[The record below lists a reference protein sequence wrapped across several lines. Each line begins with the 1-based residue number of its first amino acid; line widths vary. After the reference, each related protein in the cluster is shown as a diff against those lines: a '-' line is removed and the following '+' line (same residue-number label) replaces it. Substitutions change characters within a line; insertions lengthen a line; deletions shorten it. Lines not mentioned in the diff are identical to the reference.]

1 MPGTCNTRAMKT
13 VLVTGAN
20 RGIGLELC
28 RAFAA
33 RGDKVI
39 AVCRHSS
46 SELAD
51 LGVRTIADINVTD
64 ERSIASLARSL
75 DGTRIDVL
83 LHNAGI
89 LRAESLGS
97 IDYDSIRAQL
107 ETNALAP
114 LRVTEQLLP
123 LLAPGAKI
131 ALMTSRMGS
140 IADNTSGSMYGY
152 RMSKAALNMAGAS
165 LARDLEAKGFAVVIL
180 HPGYVRT
187 EMTGG
192 HGNVEPREAA
202 QQLIARIDELT
213 LATTG
218 RFLHASGEVLP
229 W

>member
-1 MPGTCNTRAMKT
+1 MQT

-28 RAFAA
+28 RCFRT
-33 RGDKVI
+33 RGDTVI
-39 AVCRHSS
+39 AVCRTPSP
-46 SELAD
+46 ELSG
-51 LGVRTIADINVTD
+51 LGVRVIPNVDVTD
-64 ERSIASLARSL
+64 ERSIDALVRSL
-75 DGTRIDVL
+75 EKTGIDVL
-83 LHNAGI
+83 VHNAGI
-89 LRAESLGS
+89 LRSEALGTIS
-97 IDYDSIRAQL
+97 YDSLRQQL
-107 ETNALAP
+107 ETNAVAP
-114 LRVTEQLLP
+114 LRLTERLLP

-131 ALMTSRMGS
+131 AMMTSRMGS

-165 LARDLEAKGFAVVIL
+165 LALDLKPRGIAVVIL

-192 HGNVEPREAA
+192 HGNVEPRDAAA
-202 QQLIARIDELT
+202 QLVARIDELN

-218 RFLHASGEVLP
+218 RFVHANGEVLP

>member
-1 MPGTCNTRAMKT
+1 MKT

-28 RAFAA
+28 RTFRA
-33 RGDKVI
+33 RGDTVI
-39 AVCRHSS
+39 GVCRHAS
-46 SELAD
+46 SELAG
-51 LGVRTIADINVTD
+51 LGVRTIADVNVTD
-64 ERSIASLARSL
+64 ERSIAALARSL
-75 DGTRIDVL
+75 EGTRIDVL
-83 LHNAGI
+83 VHNAGI

-114 LRVTEQLLP
+114 LRLTERLLP
-123 LLAPGAKI
+123 FLAPGAKI

-165 LARDLEAKGFAVVIL
+165 LARDLEAKGYAVVIL

-202 QQLIARIDELT
+202 QQLVARIDELT

-218 RFLHASGEVLP
+218 RFLHANGEMLP

>member
-1 MPGTCNTRAMKT
+1 MKT
-13 VLVTGAN
+13 VLVTGGN

-28 RAFAA
+28 RAFRA
-33 RGDKVI
+33 RGDTVI
-39 AVCRHSS
+39 GVCRRPS

-51 LGVRTIADINVTD
+51 LGVRTIADVNVTD
-64 ERSIASLARSL
+64 ERSLALLARSL
-75 DGTRIDVL
+75 EGTRIDVL
-83 LHNAGI
+83 VQNAGI

-97 IDYDSIRAQL
+97 IDYDSIREQL

-114 LRVTEQLLP
+114 LRVTERLLP

-187 EMTGG
+187 GMTGG

-202 QQLIARIDELT
+202 QQLVARIDELT

>member
-1 MPGTCNTRAMKT
+1 MKN

-28 RAFAA
+28 RIFRA
-33 RGDKVI
+33 RGDSVI
-39 AVCRHSS
+39 AVCRQPSA
-46 SELAD
+46 ELEK
-51 LGVRTIADINVTD
+51 LGVRAFGGVDVTND
-64 ERSIASLARSL
+64 RSIDELCRGL
-75 DGTRIDVL
+75 EGTKIDVVV
-83 LHNAGI
+83 HNAGI
-89 LRAESLGS
+89 LRSEALGS
-97 IDYDSIRAQL
+97 IDYRSLREQL
-107 ETNALAP
+107 ETNAVAP
-114 LRVTEQLLP
+114 LRLTERLLP

-140 IADNTSGSMYGY
+140 IADNSSGSMYGY

-165 LARDLEAKGFAVVIL
+165 LALDLKPRGTAVVIL

-192 HGNVEPREAA
+192 HGNIEPKDAAA
-202 QQLIARIDELT
+202 QLVQRIDELT

-218 RFLHASGEVLP
+218 RFLHANGEVLP